1 MGIIKKKKMI
11 QNKKN
16 KQTTSAPLIKQMSLL
31 AKTGMYLSGCSNS
44 IDKSK
49 EGLCKMV
56 IMKEHCT
63 HVSKVSIQYYLSICG
78 NHLFE
83 IDSTYENLD
92 YLLGLKFKTN
102 FICVTNFGL
111 SEISELYYSYLIIYT
126 KTN

>member
-31 AKTGMYLSGCSNS
+31 AKTGMYLSGRSNS

-56 IMKEHCT
+56 IMGGRCT
-63 HVSKVSIQYYLSICG
+63 HVSKASLQYYLSIYG

-83 IDSTYENLD
+83 IDPTYGSLGH
-92 YLLGLKFKTN
+92 LLGLKFETN
-102 FICVTNFGL
+102 FVCVTDFGS
-111 SEISELYYSYLIIYT
+111 SEISELYYSYLVTHT